1 MIRAMQTAST
11 GMFAQQLNIDTIAN
25 NLANVNT
32 TGFKRSRAEFADLLY
47 QIARTPGASASNVG
61 EFPVGMQVGLGVRP
75 VTVSKEFVQGGLK
88 QTFNELDV
96 GIDGAGFFQVQRPD
110 GTTMYTRAGS
120 FKSDST
126 GNMVTG
132 DGDLIVPNIT
142 IPDGALTVNIGQD
155 GTISALQA
163 GTTQTTQVG
172 QLQLVRFNNPSGLIA
187 QGNNLFTESTASG
200 PAQQGTPGFSSGF
213 GLIQQGFLEISNVN
227 IADEMVNM
235 IVAQRAYE
243 LNAKSIQAS
252 DDMMQVANTL
262 RR

>member
-1 MIRAMQTAST
+1 
-11 GMFAQQLNIDTIAN
+11 
-25 NLANVNT
+25 
-32 TGFKRSRAEFADLLY
+32 
-47 QIARTPGASASNVG
+47 
-61 EFPVGMQVGLGVRP
+61 
-75 VTVSKEFVQGGLK
+75 
-88 QTFNELDV
+88 
-96 GIDGAGFFQVQRPD
+96 
-110 GTTMYTRAGS
+110 
-120 FKSDST
+120 
-126 GNMVTG
+126 MVTG

-163 GTTQTTQVG
+163 GATQATQVG

-243 LNAKSIQAS
+243 LNAKAIQAS

>member
-11 GMFAQQLNIDTIAN
+11 GMFAQQLNIDTIAH

-47 QIARTPGASASNVG
+47 QSSRVPGASASNVG
-61 EFPVGMQVGLGVRP
+61 VFPVGIQVGLGVRP
-75 VTVSKEFVQGGLK
+75 VTVSKENVQGSLR

-96 GIDGAGFFQVQRPD
+96 GIDGAGFFQVQRSD

-126 GNMVTG
+126 GNVVTG

-142 IPDGALTVNIGQD
+142 IPDGTLTVSIGQD
-155 GTISALQA
+155 GTVSALQA
-163 GTTQTTQVG
+163 GATQATQVG
-172 QLQLVRFNNPSGLIA
+172 QIQLVRFNNPSGLIA

-213 GLIQQGFLEISNVN
+213 GLIQQGFLEASNVN

-243 LNAKSIQAS
+243 LNAKAIQAS